1 LLHPSE
7 RGIEIPVRRPISG
20 NVRGDL
26 SYGSKC
32 RFLIW
37 LAARLLQSKVLHQG
51 ERSPGNKNVGGLLPA
66 NLRGNPVKRGRREN
80 GLELLAGK
88 RRILKLSVYIF
99 HPCRTV
105 QVLPGQFDEALSG
118 FDGRDVQAPSDKAA
132 RQLAASAPDL
142 EHTITAPN
150 SCDPARL
157 IDEFVW
163 ISRTVAVVLSRY
175 LIKNLAVTTCS
186 RFW

>member
-1 LLHPSE
+1 LLILP
-7 RGIEIPVRRPISG
+7 
-20 NVRGDL
+20 
-26 SYGSKC
+26 
-32 RFLIW
+32 
-37 LAARLLQSKVLHQG
+37 AARLLQPAVLHEG
-51 ERSPGNKNVGGLLPA
+51 ERSTGNKYVGGLLPA
-66 NLRGNPVKRGRREN
+66 NLGVNPVKRGRREN

-88 RRILKLSVYIF
+88 RRILKLRVYIF
-99 HPCRTV
+99 HPCRTF
-105 QVLPGQFDEALSG
+105 QVLPGQGNEARAG
-118 FDGRDVQAPSDKAA
+118 FDGRDAQAPGDQAA

-163 ISRTVAVVLSRY
+163 ISRTVAVVLGRY
-175 LIKNLAVTTCS
+175 LIKNPAVTTCR